1 MTGWVDIEAQPV
13 PASVTFR
20 FRFGDLVPKWASRSD
35 NPFRSDSLFA
45 ASSFYPFPVPSE
57 PAPCHESP

>member
-1 MTGWVDIEAQPV
+1 MTGWVDIEAQSV

-20 FRFGDLVPKWASRSD
+20 FGDLVPKSVSRSD
-35 NPFRSDSLFA
+35 NPIRSDSLFA